1 MSNSLVS
8 DRFYFSSNVLALI
21 HKYSGSTFVI
31 KYGGSVMRDLALR
44 VQFIQDLSLLYSCGI
59 KIVLVHGGGAFI
71 NHWLDKLDIEP
82 CFDNGIRI
90 TDSQTMEVV
99 EMVLIGKVNKQ
110 LVGLINQHK
119 MIAVGLSGQDANLI
133 VASPMFRAVNNC
145 TGQVENVNSDIL
157 ELLLVN
163 KYIPVIASVA
173 ADSQG
178 NRYNVNADTIASAIA
193 SSLKAEKLL
202 LVTDIPGVLID
213 VNDYS
218 TLVKHLNLEMI
229 NNLRCNNT
237 IVGGMIPKIQSCTD
251 AVKNNVQSAHI
262 IDGTIRH
269 SLLYEV
275 LTDERVGSMIT
286 L

>member
-21 HKYSGSTFVI
+21 HKYSGSTFVV
-31 KYGGSVMRDLALR
+31 KYGGSVMQDLALR
-44 VQFIQDLSLLYSCGI
+44 VQFIQDLSLLHSCGI

-71 NHWLDKLDIEP
+71 NHWLNKLDIVP

-99 EMVLIGKVNKQ
+99 EMVLVGKVNKQ
-110 LVGLINQHK
+110 LVGLINQHE

-133 VASPMFRAVNNC
+133 VASPMSKMTNNF
-145 TGQVENVNSDIL
+145 TGQVENVNPDIL
-157 ELLLVN
+157 ELLLLN

-173 ADSQG
+173 SDSQG

-193 SSLKAEKLL
+193 SSLKAEKLI
-202 LVTDIPGVLID
+202 LVTDIPGVLMD

-218 TLVKHLNLEMI
+218 TLVKDLNLEMI

-237 IVGGMIPKIQSCTD
+237 IVGGMIPKIQSCID
-251 AVKNNVQSAHI
+251 AINNNVQSAHI